1 MYRYVP
7 TATARCDARAMA
19 TPVGWPPTPR
29 PRHASFC
36 VDWYA
41 TKLQERLL
49 NATWLIDAAL
59 DRLSPQCIFRRQ
71 ARQAAGHAS
80 GGLAVLLRGG
90 AFRGSEKPD
99 VNRAA
104 QIECA
109 RSVERM
115 IVRPFADRGD
125 RVGVFLTVYDADV
138 NPSKISIQS
147 LLSNPSLLQD
157 LQRPFGEHLEL
168 VTVLAASA
176 SEQILGAY
184 VAVKALQEHCRLTG
198 AAYETVLITRFD
210 MRFKQSFG
218 PLLGDAHSGRLRPLH
233 GIRFLWHELGH
244 GWRVGWSPTAEQLE
258 KAKALQKQGGPWE
271 KAKAEQ
277 QLAEWER
284 LSKAMDRTRKATARS
299 FNGSRWR
306 QDARVGDTLHAFAFA
321 FAGCF
326 MGALRFELQRDW
338 PRPRLAPG
346 PHAATLAAAMS
357 KHLQEAG
364 DASAV
369 LSLGTDDESTH
380 RLRRALAA
388 LGPVEKGLVRAFPQ
402 THWLHKMG
410 YHLHIALGVDLT
422 SREWRENRTALPQL
436 GYLAEGTRIMIAND
450 CHRVALLTI
459 ADCAPRQAP
468 SARTRAA
475 RTVT

>member
-1 MYRYVP
+1 MATTGKSKPP
-7 TATARCDARAMA
+7 TKKVIATAKELAKSLKRKA
-19 TPVGWPPTPR
+19 VI
-29 PRHASFC
+29 
-36 VDWYA
+36 
-41 TKLQERLL
+41 E
-49 NATWLIDAAL
+49 AAKA
-59 DRLSPQCIFRRQ
+59 DLSPQNRQ
-71 ARQAAGHAS
+71 HY
-80 GGLAVLLRGG
+80 
-90 AFRGSEKPD
+90 EK
-99 VNRAA
+99 VRAA
-104 QIECA
+104 KNKPNSIA
-109 RSVERM
+109 VAPKVALSAER
-115 IVRPFADRGD
+115 
-125 RVGVFLTVYDADV
+125 
-138 NPSKISIQS
+138 
-147 LLSNPSLLQD
+147 
-157 LQRPFGEHLEL
+157 
-168 VTVLAASA
+168 
-176 SEQILGAY
+176 
-184 VAVKALQEHCRLTG
+184 
-198 AAYETVLITRFD
+198 
-210 MRFKQSFG
+210 
-218 PLLGDAHSGRLRPLH
+218 
-233 GIRFLWHELGH
+233 
-244 GWRVGWSPTAEQLE
+244 
-258 KAKALQKQGGPWE
+258 
-271 KAKAEQ
+271 EQ